1 MKLSPTSE
9 SVDPAWAWEP
19 YEPSKSRPW
28 TAELAAHLYRRAAF
42 GASWRELQAAV
53 AAGPKASLELLLNGT
68 GKTEVAATGEFYNAA
83 RSTIAALLG
92 LGGDDDLPAWWLYLM
107 IHSPRP
113 ALEKL
118 TLFWHGHFATSAA
131 KVTDPSLMLAQNELL
146 RKHAFG
152 EFRTLL
158 RGITRDTAML
168 LWLDSATNRKN
179 RPNENF
185 AREVMELFALGVGN
199 YTERDIKEAARCF
212 TGWEVH
218 NNRFWVN
225 AAQHDGGEK
234 SVLGARGE
242 FDGDGLIDVL
252 LRQPAA
258 AKFLVRKLFRFY
270 VADELEGGAAG
281 DALLEPLVDDL
292 RKHDY
297 DVGRLLRRMLASN
310 YFFSPHSLL
319 RRIKSP
325 VEFAV
330 GLVRALEGHTDHYAL
345 TADLTSLGQR
355 VFYPPNV
362 KGWNGG
368 REWINAHSVLS
379 RINLAGALVA
389 ADGRYAG
396 KFGLAK
402 SPAIQGI
409 SDDAAL
415 VRRLIELLLTT
426 EPKPTIVDGLTAA
439 AQRRDKEDDAARLA
453 RTVQAIAS
461 LPEFQLC

>member
-19 YEPSKSRPW
+19 YEPNKSRPW

-53 AAGPKASLELLLNGT
+53 AAGPKESLDLLLSG
-68 GKTEVAATGEFYNAA
+68 GPKAGEFYTAA

-107 IHSPRP
+107 IHSPHP
-113 ALEKL
+113 VLEKL

-168 LWLDSATNRKN
+168 LWLDSATNRKS

-225 AAQHDGGEK
+225 AAQHDTGEK
-234 SVLGARGE
+234 SVLGARGK

-252 LRQPAA
+252 LQQPAA
-258 AKFLVRKLFRFY
+258 AKFLVRKLFRYY
-270 VADELEGGAAG
+270 VADDIDGGAAG
-281 DALLEPLVDDL
+281 DALLEPLVDDF

-297 DVGRLLRRMLASN
+297 DVGRLLRTMLASN
-310 YFFSPHSLL
+310 YFYSAHSL
-319 RRIKSP
+319 RRKIKSP
-325 VEFAV
+325 IEFAV

-345 TADLTSLGQR
+345 TDDLASLGQR

-368 REWINAHSVLS
+368 REWINAHSLLS
-379 RINLAGALVA
+379 RINLAGAMVA
-389 ADGRYAG
+389 PDGRYEG
-396 KFGLAK
+396 KFDLAK
-402 SPAIQGI
+402 SPALLGV
-409 SDDAAL
+409 SDDQTLAG
-415 VRRLIELLLTT
+415 RLLDLLLSTKLQ
-426 EPKPTIVDGLTAA
+426 PKLVDEVTSLVK
-439 AQRRDKEDDAARLA
+439 RRGREDDAMRLA

-461 LPEFQLC
+461 LPEFQLN